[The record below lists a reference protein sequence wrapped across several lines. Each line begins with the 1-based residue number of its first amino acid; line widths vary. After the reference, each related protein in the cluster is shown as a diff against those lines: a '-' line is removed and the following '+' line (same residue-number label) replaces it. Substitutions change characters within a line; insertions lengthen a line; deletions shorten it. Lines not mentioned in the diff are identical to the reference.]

1 MLKLAARALSPGGRR
16 ARLSVLF
23 FHRVLAAPDPLA
35 PWEPTAE
42 RFDTIVRW
50 VKAQF
55 NVLDLAEAAQRLHEG
70 RLPAAAAAITFDDGY
85 RDNHELALPVL
96 QRHAV
101 PATFFVASAYLDG
114 GLMWND
120 AVRESIR
127 STALDRFDAEMFGL
141 GLLPLTSVGERR
153 AAADALIGRLKYLPH
168 AEREEAVSTLTRRL
182 GAPPPRDLMMSR
194 DALRA
199 CARAGVRIGAH
210 TASHPI
216 LARLDDAEAER
227 EMRSGR
233 DALEATVDARIG
245 LFAYP
250 NGRRGKDYDARHVE
264 MARRLGFDAAFST
277 EPGAGGAHDNRHDLP
292 RFTPW
297 DRTAWRF
304 HLRMMRN
311 LRVL

>member
-1 MLKLAARALSPGGRR
+1 VSDLS
-16 ARLSVLF
+16 
-23 FHRVLAAPDPLA
+23 
-35 PWEPTAE
+35 
-42 RFDTIVRW
+42 
-50 VKAQF
+50 
-55 NVLDLAEAAQRLHEG
+55 
-70 RLPAAAAAITFDDGY
+70 
-85 RDNHELALPVL
+85 
-96 QRHAV
+96 
-101 PATFFVASAYLDG
+101 
-114 GLMWND
+114 
-120 AVRESIR
+120 
-127 STALDRFDAEMFGL
+127 
-141 GLLPLTSVGERR
+141 
-153 AAADALIGRLKYLPH
+153 
-168 AEREEAVSTLTRRL
+168 RRL
-182 GAPPPRDLMMSR
+182 GAPPPRDLMMSS

-227 EMRSGR
+227 EMRAGR
-233 DALEATVDARIG
+233 DALEAIVDARIG

-277 EPGAGGAHDNRHDLP
+277 EPGAGGAHDDRHELP

-311 LRVL
+311 LHVR